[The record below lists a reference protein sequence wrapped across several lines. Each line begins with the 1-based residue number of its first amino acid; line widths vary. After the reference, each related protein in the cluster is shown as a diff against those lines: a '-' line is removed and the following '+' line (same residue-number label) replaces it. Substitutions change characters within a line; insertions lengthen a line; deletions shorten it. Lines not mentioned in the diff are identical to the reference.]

1 MIRTPFAAKMG
12 ALLAAGLTVFCT
24 PQTPDEAQP
33 QLSAHEV
40 RERMIEQN
48 RAVLEAER
56 AAILAFVDSS
66 GIGFEGTGM
75 GMFVARIPA
84 DLGSSIDTAQRV
96 QVRSRI
102 TGLHGEVYA
111 DQLNQEISV
120 LRDNDAIWGLQE
132 ALIKSQVGDSLVCV
146 IPAHLAH
153 GLAGD
158 LAEIPPLTTLVYYL
172 RILQ

>member
-1 MIRTPFAAKMG
+1 MKSYWSIVSLWVLALMSCVRPVGEPEQAAP
-12 ALLAAGLTVFCT
+12 LT
-24 PQTPDEAQP
+24 
-33 QLSAHEV
+33 AHEM

-48 RAVLEAER
+48 RAVLQAER
-56 AAILAFVDSS
+56 ADIQAFIDSL
-66 GIGFEGTGM
+66 IVGFEATGT
-75 GMFVARIPA
+75 GMFVARLDKHQTA
-84 DLGSSIDTAQRV
+84 GLIDTAQRV
-96 QVRSRI
+96 VVRSRI

-111 DQLNQEISV
+111 DQLDQSISV

-132 ALIKSQVGDSLVCV
+132 ALIQSHVGDSLICI

-158 LAEIPPLTTLVYYL
+158 LADIPPLTTLVYYL

>member
-1 MIRTPFAAKMG
+1 MKNGRKAVQAFLG
-12 ALLAAGLTVFCT
+12 LATFWVTACT
-24 PQTPDEAQP
+24 PQAPEQDQAH
-33 QLSAHEV
+33 LSAYEV

-48 RAVLEAER
+48 RAALEAER
-56 AAILAFVDSS
+56 SAILAFIDSS
-66 GIGFEGTGM
+66 GMNFQGTGT
-75 GMFVARIPA
+75 GMFVARMA
-84 DLGSSIDTAQRV
+84 AASGTAIDTAQRV
-96 QVRSRI
+96 EVRSRI

-111 DQLNQEISV
+111 DQLNQSISV

-132 ALIKSQVGDSLVCV
+132 ALIQSQVGDSLVCV